1 MLEDMN
7 EKCAVVGIY
16 GNKEASK
23 LAYFSL
29 HALQHRGQEAA
40 GISSSNGTKLQT
52 IKKRG
57 LVMRVFDE
65 KKLET
70 LRGSSAIG
78 HTRYSTA
85 GDDSILDAQ
94 PVFARYDLGEMAIV
108 HNGNLT
114 NAEEIRNRLID
125 KGAIFQTFM
134 DTENLIHLIAK
145 SEKRKLLDRIID
157 AVQRIEGAFS
167 LVFLSRTKMFAM
179 RDRHG
184 FRPLSLGKL
193 PSGGYIVA
201 SETCA
206 FDLVGATFMR
216 DVEPGELLIFDED
229 KEPESIKVFE
239 PTPKHCIFEYVYMAR
254 PDSTIDGVT
263 VYNVRMRMG
272 DYLAEKIRKET
283 KAGEIDVVM
292 PIPDSSRP
300 AAMQVAKSLGVVY
313 REGFFKNRY
322 IGRTF
327 IMPGQAVREK
337 SVRQKLNAMRI
348 EFKDKTVLIVDD
360 SIVRGTTS
368 FEIVQ
373 MARES
378 GAKKVIFASAAP
390 PVRFPN
396 VYGIDM
402 PTRSELVA
410 YGRTDEEINKLIGAD
425 QLIYQDV
432 EDMKQAVRDIN
443 PALQNFEASCFDGHY
458 VTGDITESYLDAL
471 EAARNTSAA
480 KADRQRDSSDFARSQ
495 LHLHLATE
503 D

>member
-16 GNKEASK
+16 GNKEASR

-40 GISSSNGTKLQT
+40 GISSSDGTKLQT

-70 LRGSSAIG
+70 LKGSSAIG

-114 NAEEIRNRLID
+114 NAEEIRNKLIEN
-125 KGAIFQTFM
+125 GAIFQTFM

-145 SEKRKLLDRIID
+145 SKKEKLLDRIID

-179 RDRHG
+179 RDRFG

-206 FDLVGATFMR
+206 FDLVGAEFIR
-216 DVEPGELLIFDED
+216 DVEPGELLVFDED

-239 PTPKHCIFEYVYMAR
+239 PTPKHCIFEYVYFAR
-254 PDSTIDGVT
+254 PDSKVFGQSVYQNRKNMGIELARIKPVEADMVIPVPDGGV
-263 VYNVRMRMG
+263 
-272 DYLAEKIRKET
+272 
-283 KAGEIDVVM
+283 
-292 PIPDSSRP
+292 P
-300 AAMQVAKSLGVVY
+300 AAIGYAQESGIPYEMGIM
-313 REGFFKNRY
+313 RNHY

-327 IMPGQAVREK
+327 IEPTQEMRDLKVK
-337 SVRQKLNAMRI
+337 MKLSPMTDIIKGKRVI
-348 EFKDKTVLIVDD
+348 VVDD

-368 FEIVQ
+368 KRIVR
-373 MARES
+373 MLKEA
-378 GAKKVIFASAAP
+378 GASEVHMRVSSP
-390 PVRFPN
+390 PTTDPCF
-396 VYGIDM
+396 YGVDT
-402 PTRSELVA
+402 P
-410 YGRTDEEINKLIGAD
+410 DKDKLIAANMSLEDICKFIEAD
-425 QLIYQDV
+425 SLAYLD
-432 EDMKQAVRDIN
+432 
-443 PALQNFEASCFDGHY
+443 EASLLRSVNAKEDNYCTACF
-458 VTGDITESYLDAL
+458 TGKYIV
-471 EAARNTSAA
+471 
-480 KADRQRDSSDFARSQ
+480 
-495 LHLHLATE
+495 
-503 D
+503 